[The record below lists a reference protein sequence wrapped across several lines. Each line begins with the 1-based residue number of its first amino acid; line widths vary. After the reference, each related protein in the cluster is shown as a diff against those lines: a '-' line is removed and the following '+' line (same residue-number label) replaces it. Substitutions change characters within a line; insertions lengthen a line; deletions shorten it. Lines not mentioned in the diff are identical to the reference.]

1 MDSAPRL
8 LPYLI
13 FGGFLSAALY
23 CGIQLIR
30 LDAQRMHR
38 SAGPYLDLCVRM
50 LIASIIGGRLAEMLT
65 SGSFDIVRFFYFW
78 QGGSFFLGGLPAG
91 IGIGVISIYKERI
104 SIWET
109 ADIFAPALAAG
120 YFFVRT
126 GCFYS
131 GFCRPFPMQASSLD
145 ALSGPLPV
153 LDAAELFLAFG
164 SLLVFFTL
172 LKLRPHRQFQGQ
184 SFWTAVLFG
193 GLLHAT
199 VRGLYDDLQS
209 SVRVDGELVFALLA
223 MVGAAGI
230 LTWLGSHKEG
240 SATDPHQR
248 RDDRDGNRL

>member
-23 CGIQLIR
+23 CGIQLIH
-30 LDAQRMHR
+30 LEVQRMR
-38 SAGPYLDLCVRM
+38 RPAEPYMELCVRM
-50 LIASIIGGRLAEMLT
+50 LIASIVGGRLVEMLT
-65 SGSFDIVRFFYFW
+65 NGSFEILRLFYFW

-91 IGIGVISIYKERI
+91 IAIGVISAYKARI

-109 ADIFAPALAAG
+109 ADLFAPALAAG
-120 YFFVRT
+120 YFFVRA

-131 GFCRPFPMQASSLD
+131 GFCRPVPMQASSLE
-145 ALSGPLPV
+145 ALSGTLPV
-153 LDAAELFLAFG
+153 LDATELYLAFG
-164 SLLVFFTL
+164 SLLVFFAL

-199 VRGLYDDLQS
+199 ARGLYNGLPS
-209 SVRVDGELVFALLA
+209 SARVDGELLFALLA

-230 LTWLGSHKEG
+230 LTWLGSHQEASVTRSDSG
-240 SATDPHQR
+240 TESS
-248 RDDRDGNRL
+248 

>member
-38 SAGPYLDLCVRM
+38 PAGPYMDLCVRM
-50 LIASIIGGRLAEMLT
+50 LIASIIGGRLVEMLT
-65 SGSFDIVRFFYFW
+65 NGSFDIVRFFYFW

-91 IGIGVISIYKERI
+91 IGIGVISIYKARI

-109 ADIFAPALAAG
+109 ADIFAPALAVG
-120 YFFVRT
+120 YFFVRA

-131 GFCRPFPMQASSLD
+131 GFCRPFPMQASSLE
-145 ALSGPLPV
+145 ALSGTLPV
-153 LDAAELFLAFG
+153 LDATELYLAFG
-164 SLLVFFTL
+164 SLLVFFAL

-184 SFWTAVLFG
+184 SFWTAVFFG

-199 VRGLYDDLQS
+199 ARGMCNGLQS
-209 SVRVDGELVFALLA
+209 SVRADGELLFALLA

-230 LTWLGSHKEG
+230 LAWLGSHNQG
-240 SATDPHQR
+240 SATDPDR
-248 RDDRDGNRL
+248 GRDYRDGNRL